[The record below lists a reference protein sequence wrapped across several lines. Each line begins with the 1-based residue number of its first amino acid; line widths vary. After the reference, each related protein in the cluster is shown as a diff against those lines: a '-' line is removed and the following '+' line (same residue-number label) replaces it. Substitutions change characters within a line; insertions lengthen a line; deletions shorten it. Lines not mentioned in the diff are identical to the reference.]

1 MKMKHNIIQ
10 IGKLLKGI
18 RPILLGI
25 LGVFLTLNVSAQ
37 EPEMADALRSDGKI
51 YVVVLIMSV
60 VMLGLLVFVFLTDR
74 KVQKLERMIKDK

>member
-10 IGKLLKGI
+10 RGKLFKGI

-25 LGVFLTLNVSAQ
+25 LGVLVTLNVSAQ

-74 KVQKLERMIKDK
+74 KVQRLERMIKNK